1 MNCTACTYCNDYNQT
16 SCIICNTALIG
27 EADERKTESSFKKWL
42 TDRGLAS
49 ISSKVDESIV
59 EESTELPNILDTS
72 SKTTRKQAIKLAY
85 EIGLY
90 KGEKKGIVP
99 EPNSKKEK
107 ILEDRMIRQEQDLKS
122 EILILQEKLNEYEN
136 KVKEFEFKENLL
148 KMSEKLKESH
158 IQKEEVPKELSLEE
172 RRKIVSESWAK
183 K

>member
-122 EILILQEKLNEYEN
+122 EILIDKKY
-136 KVKEFEFKENLL
+136 FC
-148 KMSEKLKESH
+148 
-158 IQKEEVPKELSLEE
+158 
-172 RRKIVSESWAK
+172 VSSDKATNPVNFMGASKRIMEIFLTSK
-183 K
+183 S